1 MEVVAAPVVGAH
13 LHQPVVLGV
22 FGLGQV
28 GEGHVGLQRGQAGLD
43 RLDDVGRVSDLGGR
57 AGMVMKAAELGV
69 ELDDRAAAAL
79 TDELKELEAQGWV
92 FEAADA
98 SLELRMR
105 RATGWRHDFFRTE
118 AYRVSSYHRASP
130 EAPDLDADTSTE
142 ATVKIW
148 VGDERIAA
156 VGEGNGPINA
166 LDHALRRALNGR
178 YPALERIHLVDFKVR
193 VVDGGAATG
202 AVVRVLIESTDGND
216 TWFTTGVDANVIEAS
231 WMALTDSI
239 VWGLEHMS

>member
-1 MEVVAAPVVGAH
+1 MA
-13 LHQPVVLGV
+13 
-22 FGLGQV
+22 
-28 GEGHVGLQRGQAGLD
+28 
-43 RLDDVGRVSDLGGR
+43 
-57 AGMVMKAAELGV
+57 MKAEELGV
-69 ELDDRAAAAL
+69 DLDDRAAGAL
-79 TDELKELEAQGWV
+79 SEQLKELEAKGWV

-98 SLELRMR
+98 SLELLMR
-105 RATGWRHDFFRTE
+105 RATGWRQGFFRTE

-130 EAPDLDADTSTE
+130 EAPDLEADTATE

-156 VGEGNGPINA
+156 VGEGNGPVNA

-202 AVVRVLIESTDGND
+202 AVVRVLVESTDGEE

-231 WMALTDSI
+231 WMALVDSI
-239 VWGLEHMS
+239 VWGLEHLSP